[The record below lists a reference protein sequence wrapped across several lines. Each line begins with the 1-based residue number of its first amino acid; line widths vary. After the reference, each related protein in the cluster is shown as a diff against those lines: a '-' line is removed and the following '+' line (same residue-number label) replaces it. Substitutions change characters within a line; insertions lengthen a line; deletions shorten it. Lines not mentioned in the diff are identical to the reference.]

1 MSLKDIIENSGGR
14 IELIEVHVPKSQSD
28 TYKSQSARDAQAANY
43 GNRSYWDYLEK
54 KAIEYDELDR
64 SLSEA
69 LQGNDG
75 N

>member
-1 MSLKDIIENSGGR
+1 MSLKDIIDNSEGR
-14 IELIEVHVPKSQSD
+14 IELIEVHVPQPK
-28 TYKSQSARDAQAANY
+28 YKSQAARDAQAADY
-43 GNRSYWDYLEK
+43 GDKSYWDYLEQ
-54 KAIEYDELDR
+54 ASIEHDEMDR

>member
-1 MSLKDIIENSGGR
+1 MSLKNIIENSDGR
-14 IELIEVHVPKSQSD
+14 IELIEVHIPNI
-28 TYKSQSARDAQAANY
+28 YKSQSARDAQAANY
-43 GNRSYWDYLEK
+43 GNRGYWDYLED